1 MLKFNLGINFD
12 KLFGFTDKI
21 GLTKQSCGD
30 DRTKYL
36 QISNRRLV
44 FVEGDYIGTY
54 KFR

>member
-1 MLKFNLGINFD
+1 MFNFE
-12 KLFGFTDKI
+12 KLFTVTDKI

-36 QISNRRLV
+36 QVGNRRLV

-54 KFR
+54 TFR